1 MRTNPLAAKAVTE
14 SPPPPDSGNL
24 MEDRATEFLAFA
36 LGSDGYAVR
45 LDRVREIVNPPQIT
59 PVPRGPKHILG
70 VCSVRGSLVT
80 VVDLRRRL
88 RLPADYRPRSAR
100 VLLTHSE
107 QGEGVGLYVDEVKR
121 VVRLA
126 RDQIEVA
133 SVVGSDLSEHVL
145 GIGRPTP
152 DDIYVLL
159 DLSTISA

>member
-1 MRTNPLAAKAVTE
+1 MVTKEAITAAPERGALTT
-14 SPPPPDSGNL
+14 GGT
-24 MEDRATEFLAFA
+24 TEFLAFS

-70 VCSVRGSLVT
+70 VCSVRGLLVT

-88 RLPADYRPRSAR
+88 KLAADYRPRTAR
-100 VLLTHSE
+100 VLLTHTE
-107 QGEGVGLYVDEVKR
+107 HGESMGLYVDEVRR
-121 VVRLA
+121 VIRLA

-145 GIGRPTP
+145 GIGRPTS
-152 DDIYVLL
+152 DDIFVLL
-159 DLSTISA
+159 DLSTLVA

>member
-1 MRTNPLAAKAVTE
+1 MTREALVHPTPREAALAGGT
-14 SPPPPDSGNL
+14 
-24 MEDRATEFLAFA
+24 TEFLAFS
-36 LGSDGYAVR
+36 LGSGGYAVR

-59 PVPRGPKHILG
+59 PVPRGPKHVLG
-70 VCSVRGSLVT
+70 VCSVRGLLVT

-88 RLPADYRPRSAR
+88 KLASDYRPRTGR
-100 VLLTHSE
+100 VLLTHTE
-107 QGEGVGLYVDEVKR
+107 QGESVGLYVDEVRR

-152 DDIYVLL
+152 EDVFVLL
-159 DLSTISA
+159 DLSTLVA